1 MIDNSDRDISREIL
15 SEITIF
21 NKYAR
26 FLPEKNRR
34 ESWGEIVTR
43 NMEMHI
49 EKFPALIDEIQ
60 NAYRYVYDKKILP
73 SMRSLQFAGK
83 AAKLNPARLYNCSF
97 MIVDDLRCF
106 QESMYLL
113 LSGCGVGFS
122 VQKHHVE
129 QLPDIRKPNPNRRR
143 RYLISDS
150 IVGWSDAI
158 KVLIKSYFGL
168 SSSSIDF
175 DYRDIRSK
183 GSLLITSGGRAP
195 GAKPL
200 RECLTKIQGL
210 LESKNDGDKISPL
223 EAHTIMCYIADAVL
237 SGGIRRAALI
247 SLFSMDDNEMLSCK
261 SGNWW
266 ELYPE
271 RGRSNNTAVVVRS
284 KVGKDDFLNLW
295 EYIKTSGS
303 GEPGIMWTNNPEI
316 GANPCFEISLRDTQC
331 CNLVEIDVSNIESQ
345 ADLNDRCA
353 AASLIGTLQASYT
366 DFHYLRDSW
375 RINCEKD
382 ALLGVSMTGI
392 ASMEVFKYDIQEASN
407 IVGLI
412 NSRYADKIGIK
423 HAARL
428 TAVKPA
434 GTTSL
439 VLGTSSGI
447 HSWHDNY
454 YWRRMRINKNES
466 IYKYLIDTNPSLIE
480 DDYFNPTI
488 TAIIKVPQK
497 APDNAIIRTESA
509 LSLLERVKLITK
521 KWINPGFRSGYN
533 QHNVSCTVSIKP
545 NEWDEVRDWMWENRS
560 VYSGIA
566 VLPYDDHGYK
576 QAPFESCTKEEYDN
590 AIINLKNVNLS
601 DIIEGND
608 ETSLVGEIACGGGSC
623 EIT

>member
-1 MIDNSDRDISREIL
+1 MSDSERDVSREIL

-26 FLPEKNRR
+26 FIPEKNRR
-34 ESWGEIVTR
+34 ESWNEIVTR

-49 EKFPALIDEIQ
+49 EKFPSLQDDIRD
-60 NAYRYVYDKKILP
+60 AYRYVYDKKVLP

-83 AAKLNPARLYNCSF
+83 AAKINPARLYNCSF
-97 MIVDDLRCF
+97 MIVDDLRVF
-106 QESMYLL
+106 QEAMYLL

-122 VQKHHVE
+122 VQKHHVYK
-129 QLPDIRKPNPNRRR
+129 LPDIRKPNPNRRR
-143 RYLISDS
+143 RYVVSDS

-158 KVLIKSYFGL
+158 KVLIKSYFGI

-175 DYRDIRSK
+175 DYRDIRPK
-183 GSLLITSGGRAP
+183 GSLLVTSGGRAP

-210 LESKNDGDKISPL
+210 LESKSDGDKLSTL

-247 SLFSMDDNEMLSCK
+247 SLFSIDDTEMLSCK

-266 ELYPE
+266 ELHPE

-284 KVGKDDFLNLW
+284 KVGHDDFIKLW
-295 EYIKTSGS
+295 EYIKASGS

-331 CNLVEIDVSNIESQ
+331 CNLVEIDVSTLESQ
-345 ADLNDRCA
+345 ADFNNRCA

-392 ASMEVFKYDIQEASN
+392 ASMDVFKYDIEEAAG

-412 NSRYADKIGIK
+412 NARYADKIGIR

-447 HSWHDNY
+447 HAWHDKY
-454 YWRRMRINKNES
+454 YWRRMRVNKNES
-466 IYKYLIDTNPSLIE
+466 IYSYLLLNNPELLE
-480 DDYFNPTI
+480 DDYFNPNT

-497 APDNAIIRTESA
+497 APDGAILRSESA
-509 LSLLERVKLITK
+509 LSLLERVRDVTK
-521 KWINPGFRSGYN
+521 RWINPGFRSGYN

-545 NEWDEVRDWMWENRS
+545 DEWDDVRDWMWSNRS

-576 QAPFESCTKEEYDN
+576 QAPFESCTKEEYDA
-590 AIINLKNVNLS
+590 AIVNLKNVDLTKVVES
-601 DIIEGND
+601 ND
-608 ETSLVGEIACGGGSC
+608 ETALMGEVACSSGGC
-623 EIT
+623 EVT

>member
-1 MIDNSDRDISREIL
+1 MSNSEKDISREIL

-26 FLPEKNRR
+26 YLPEKNRR
-34 ESWGEIVTR
+34 ESWDEIVTR
-43 NMEMHI
+43 NMEMHL
-49 EKFPALIDEIQ
+49 EKFPSLQKDIRD
-60 NAYRYVYDKKILP
+60 AYQFVYDKKILP

-83 AAKLNPARLYNCSF
+83 AAKINPARLYNCSF
-97 MIVDDLRCF
+97 MIVDDLRAF
-106 QESMYLL
+106 QEAMYLL
-113 LSGCGVGFS
+113 LSGCGVGYS
-122 VQKHHVE
+122 VQKHHIDK
-129 QLPDIRKPNPNRRR
+129 LPDIRKPNPNRRR
-143 RYLISDS
+143 RYVIADS
-150 IVGWSDAI
+150 IVGWADAI
-158 KVLIKSYFGL
+158 KVLVKSYFGI

-175 DYRDIRSK
+175 DYRDIRPK
-183 GSLLITSGGRAP
+183 GALLVTSGGKAP

-200 RECLTKIQGL
+200 RECLSKIQGL
-210 LESKNDGDKISPL
+210 LESKKDGDKLSTL

-247 SLFSMDDNEMLSCK
+247 ALFSMDDTEMLSCK

-271 RGRSNNTAVVVRS
+271 RGRANNTAVIVRS
-284 KVGKDDFLNLW
+284 KVSRDDFLKLW
-295 EYIKTSGS
+295 DYIKQSGA

-331 CNLVEIDVSNIESQ
+331 CNLVEVNVSNIESQ

-353 AASLIGTLQASYT
+353 AAALIGTLQASYT

-375 RINCEKD
+375 KTNCEKD

-392 ASMEVFKYDIQEASN
+392 ASMEVFKYDIEESAH
-407 IVGLI
+407 IV
-412 NSRYADKIGIK
+412 NMVNARYAEKIGIK
-423 HAARL
+423 PAARL

-447 HSWHDNY
+447 HAWHDKY
-454 YWRRMRINKNES
+454 YWRRMRVNKSES
-466 IYKYLIDTNPSLIE
+466 IYKYLLQNNPELLE
-480 DDYFNPTI
+480 DDFFAPTT
-488 TAIIKVPQK
+488 TAIIKVPQN
-497 APDNAIIRTESA
+497 APDGAVLRSESA
-509 LSLLERVKLITK
+509 LSLLDRVKTITQ

-545 NEWDEVRDWMWENRS
+545 DEWDSVRDWMWDNRAI
-560 VYSGIA
+560 YTGIS
-566 VLPYDDHGYK
+566 VLPYDEHSYK
-576 QAPFESCTKEEYDN
+576 QPPFESCTKEEYND
-590 AIINLKNVNLS
+590 AVAKLKNVDLTKVV
-601 DIIEGND
+601 EGID
-608 ETSLVGEIACGGGSC
+608 ETTLLGEVACAGGAC